1 MAFRKENADPD
12 PIKQFELWYE
22 EAQTSPYPEPSAM
35 ALATTTADGKPSLRI
50 VLLKEFDVK
59 GLVFY
64 TNYKSRKGMELAVNP
79 WAAATF
85 WWGDQHR
92 QIRVE
97 GQVEKIS
104 AAESDDYFNSRA
116 RGSNIGAMASQQSQV
131 IDSYDTLCRQFA
143 SLESDLKDKTLV
155 RPSHWGGYR
164 LRPTMFEFWQ
174 GQPDRLHDR
183 IRYRLIDGRWL
194 MERLAP

>member
-1 MAFRKENADPD
+1 M
-12 PIKQFELWYE
+12 
-22 EAQTSPYPEPSAM
+22 S
-35 ALATTTADGKPSLRI
+35 LATATSDGKPSLRI
-50 VLLKEFDVK
+50 VLLKGFDAK

-64 TNYKSRKGMELAVNP
+64 TNYKSRKGEELAVNP
-79 WAAATF
+79 WAAATI
-85 WWGDQHR
+85 WWSSQQR

-97 GQVEKIS
+97 GRVDKIS
-104 AAESDDYFNSRA
+104 AAESDDYFSSRP

-143 SLESDLKDKTLV
+143 RIESDLKDKTLV

-164 LRPTMFEFWQ
+164 LQPEMFEFWQ

-183 IRYRLIDGRWL
+183 IRYRLTDAKWL